1 MKSCVRTSA
10 GMLPSL
16 IAAAAGLVASVGTAH
31 GQMSW
36 NGVSG
41 VWSNPFNW
49 TPNNVPDNS
58 GETATIGAGG
68 SYGVTLDGNFTIGGL
83 TLTNPTGVLN
93 TASGTQL
100 GLTGTLANNSTITI
114 NAGGGGLGTYLL
126 AATSHAWTGTGSV
139 VLDASPN
146 LDTAQII
153 WNGGGE
159 QITQAST
166 HTLRGTGSVNTIFVN
181 NGTINADRASRTL
194 QLRNAPKTNNSLMTA
209 TNGGTLDVLAS
220 VDQSGGGRIDANG
233 GTVRVGGVTITGGDI
248 NVLGAS
254 PAYTIGNASF
264 IGVTTTGSFGVT
276 NGTQIATYNSLT
288 NNGTITINPESG
300 ASGTYLTLGNS
311 TALGGPGTV
320 VMNASPNLDTA
331 QIIWNGG
338 GEVLTQSA
346 SHTIRGTGRINV
358 FLTNNGNV
366 TADRADRSL
375 WLNTQTKTNN
385 NLMTA
390 TNGGFLDITC
400 PVNQGALGQVR
411 AINGT
416 VRMGGTAITGGLL
429 SASGTGLLDV
439 TGSSSWNSLTMTGPT
454 AIESGVT
461 LQLFNAITNNGTITV
476 NASAGPAGT
485 YLQTGNSLSI
495 TGTGTIA
502 MNASPNLDT
511 AVMSWN
517 GGGEVLTLGSGQT
530 LRGTGNVL
538 VNMVNNGL
546 ISADVN
552 GRTLQL
558 TSQPKAN
565 NTTMKSIGGGLL
577 RLANVAV
584 NQAASAQL
592 LADASNVEFSSA
604 TINSGNV
611 RAQGGGR
618 MLVTGTSRLNG
629 VAASGPLD
637 VYDGINF
644 QIDQGLVN
652 NGTITINSQ
661 AGNAAS
667 TMQTMASQTLSGS
680 GTVVLNASP
689 NIETAQMTWNG
700 GGEVLTQSAGHT
712 IRGTGHI
719 YVAMVNNGL
728 VQADRSG
735 RTLAVTSA
743 AKTNNA
749 TMKATGGG
757 VLSVAS
763 LILNQS
769 PAAQLL
775 ADGGSTDFSGATI
788 GGGNVNAVN
797 GGTGN
802 VSGNSTFVGV
812 TTSGPLRVNTGV
824 TLGLSNGL
832 TNNGVIT
839 VNPTE
844 GGGGTLVQVLNS
856 QSLTGTGQIVLN
868 ASTNLDTA
876 YLAYNGGGEVLTQ
889 GASHT
894 IRGTGHIYV
903 NLLNNGLVN
912 ADRAGRVLE
921 LLAAVKTNNATMKAT
936 NGAVLSVLNMTLTQ
950 ASGAQLLA
958 DASTVSLSGATINGG
973 NINATNG
980 GQSVIAGP
988 CTLVGVRVSGAM
1000 GVLTGNSLGLRSGLV
1015 NNGVITVNTSAGGAG
1030 TPVVIL
1036 ESQTISGAGAL
1047 YLNAS
1052 ANLDT
1057 SYFTYNGG
1065 GEVLTNDVN
1074 HTIGGTGRLYVRLTN
1089 NGIISPGRPGTPIGL
1104 IDLRAAANTTFG
1116 PDSQYIVQIAGP
1128 GQANADQI
1136 TGDRTITLDGTL
1148 RIEPLPGYLANR
1160 GEEWTI
1166 ISGAS
1171 VVGGFTNV
1179 FGPAAV
1185 NGVGYKVEY
1194 FANRVVVKTVCYAD
1208 VNDDGGIDGG
1218 DVQAFFALWEAGD
1231 PVSDLNND
1239 GGVDGQDVEIFFQYW
1254 EGGGC

>member
-1 MKSCVRTSA
+1 MKSCVRTST
-10 GMLPSL
+10 GMVPGL
-16 IAAAAGLVASVGTAH
+16 IVAAAGLVASVGTAH

-36 NGVSG
+36 IGGSG

-49 TPNNVPDNS
+49 SPNNVPDNS
-58 GETATIGAGG
+58 GETATISAAGG
-68 SYGVTLDGNFTIGGL
+68 YTVLLDGNFTIGGL
-83 TLTNPTGVLN
+83 TMTNPTGVLN
-93 TASGTQL
+93 TASGTLL

-114 NAGGGGLGTYLL
+114 NAGGGGIGTYLQ
-126 AATSHAWTGTGSV
+126 AVTSHAWNGTGAV
-139 VLDASPN
+139 VMDASPN

-159 QITQAST
+159 QITQAAT
-166 HTLRGTGSVNTIFVN
+166 HTLRGTGSVNTFFVN

-194 QLRNAPKTNNSLMTA
+194 LLRNAPKTNNSLMTA

-233 GTVRVGGVTITGGDI
+233 GTVRLGGVTITGGNI
-248 NVLGAS
+248 NVLAAS
-254 PAYTIGNASF
+254 SAYTIGSASF
-264 IGVTTTGSFGVT
+264 VGVTTSGSFGVT
-276 NGTQIATYNSLT
+276 NGTQVSTYNSLV
-288 NNGTITINPESG
+288 NNGTITVNPEAG
-300 ASGTYLTLGNS
+300 GVGTYLQLGNG
-311 TALGGPGTV
+311 TALNGTGAV

-346 SHTIRGTGRINV
+346 AHTIRGTGRINV
-358 FLTNNGNV
+358 VLTNNGNV

-375 WLNTQTKTNN
+375 WLNTYTKTNN

-400 PVNQGALGQVR
+400 PVSQGALGQVR

-416 VRMGGTAITGGLL
+416 VRMSGAAITGGLL
-429 SASGTGLLDV
+429 SASGTGLLDI
-439 TGSSSWNSLTMTGPT
+439 TGNTSWNNLSMTGPT

-461 LQLFNAITNNGTITV
+461 LQLLNSLTNNGTITV
-476 NASAGPAGT
+476 NASASASGT

-502 MNASPNLDT
+502 LNASPNLDT

-538 VNMVNNGL
+538 VNMINNGL

-552 GRTLQL
+552 GRTLQF
-558 TSQPKAN
+558 TTQPKAN
-565 NTTMKSIGGGLL
+565 NTTMKSTGGGLL
-577 RLANVAV
+577 RLASVTV
-584 NQAASAQL
+584 NQAAAAQL
-592 LADASNVEFSSA
+592 LADASNVEFWSA
-604 TINSGNV
+604 TINGGNA

-618 MLVTGTSRLNG
+618 LLVTGTTRLNG
-629 VAASGPLD
+629 VTASGPLD
-637 VYDGINF
+637 VYDGVAL

-652 NGTITINSQ
+652 NGTITINAQSGGAATTLQ
-661 AGNAAS
+661 AL
-667 TMQTMASQTLSGS
+667 TSQTLSGP

-689 NIETAQMTWNG
+689 NIETAQLTWSG
-700 GGEVLTQSAGHT
+700 GGEVLTHSAGHT
-712 IRGTGHI
+712 IRGTGRI
-719 YVAMVNNGL
+719 YVGMVNNGL
-728 VQADRSG
+728 VNADRNG
-735 RTLAVTSA
+735 RTLAITNA

-749 TMKATGGG
+749 TMKATSGG
-757 VLSVAS
+757 VLSISGVS
-763 LILNQS
+763 LTQA
-769 PAAQLL
+769 PGAQLL
-775 ADGGSTDFSGATI
+775 ADGGSTDFSGTTI
-788 GGGNVNAVN
+788 NGGNVNAVN

-812 TTSGPLRVNTGV
+812 TTSGPLRVTSGV
-824 TLGLSNGL
+824 TLSLLNGL

-844 GGGGTLVQVLNS
+844 SGAGTPVQVLNS

-876 YLAYNGGGEVLTQ
+876 YITYSGGGEVLTQ
-889 GASHT
+889 GAAHT
-894 IRGTGHIYV
+894 IRGSGHVYV

-912 ADRAGRVLE
+912 ADRAGRAIE
-921 LLAAVKTNNATMKAT
+921 LLAAPKTNNATMKAT
-936 NGAVLSVLNMTLTQ
+936 NGAVLSVLNATVNQ
-950 ASGAQLLA
+950 AAGAQLLA

-980 GQSVIAGP
+980 GQSVIATS
-988 CTLVGVRVSGAM
+988 CTLVGVSVTGPM
-1000 GVLTGNSLGLRSGLV
+1000 GMPTGTSLALRSGLV

-1030 TPVVIL
+1030 TSVSIL
-1036 ESQTISGAGAL
+1036 QSQTISGAGAL

-1057 SYFTYNGG
+1057 AYITYNGG

-1074 HTIGGTGRLYVRLTN
+1074 HTIGGRGRLYVRLTN

-1166 ISGAS
+1166 ISGAH
-1171 VVGGFTNV
+1171 VNGGFTNV

-1185 NGVGYKVEY
+1185 NGVGYKVDY
-1194 FANRVVVKTVCYAD
+1194 FPDHVVVKTVCYAD

-1231 PVSDLNND
+1231 PVTDLNND